1 MISASKEIFMNAKQA
16 APTATTISVT
26 EINATEQARRTD
38 EAIAHR
44 AYEIFERRGGMSW
57 HELED
62 WRRAES
68 ELRTKLCVGV
78 TSSDD
83 ALCVS
88 CDVAGFETGTVEV
101 WVAPRQITISGK
113 TISHREPAAR
123 PNPYHGIVFR
133 VVPLSLEV
141 EPSRV
146 VATLKRHFLEIH
158 LPIVRSRQESL
169 VRAHAV

>member
-1 MISASKEIFMNAKQA
+1 MNTKQA
-16 APTATTISVT
+16 APAATTIRVT
-26 EINATEQARRTD
+26 EVNATEQARRFD

-44 AYEIFERRGGMSW
+44 AYEIFERRGGMGW

-68 ELRTKLCVGV
+68 EIRSKLCVGV
-78 TSSDD
+78 TSSDH
-83 ALCVS
+83 ALSVS

-101 WVAPRQITISGK
+101 WAAPRQITISGK
-113 TISHREPAAR
+113 PISHREPAVR
-123 PNPYHGIVFR
+123 PNPYDGIVFR
-133 VVPLSLEV
+133 VVPLPLEV

-146 VATLKRHFLEIH
+146 VTTLKRHFLEIH
-158 LPIVRSRQESL
+158 LPIVRSKQEDL